1 VSAPTPTP
9 TRRIRALIV
18 DDEPLSRRALR
29 QLLSRHPDADIVGE
43 CRDAF
48 EAETALRD
56 THPDV
61 VFLDVRMPERS
72 GLDVARARNEHGNEH
87 GSAPL
92 IVFVTA
98 FEEFALPAF
107 ETEAID
113 YLTKPVTEE
122 RFDAAFRRVRERLD
136 LMARAESLDAS
147 TSPAA
152 RYADRLVAR
161 VRDRDVIIPV
171 TQIDYIAAD
180 DVYATVHARGTAFT
194 IRSSLDALGRILDP
208 SFFVRVHR
216 SYIVQFDRVTA
227 VRQLPG
233 GHRALVLSTGAS
245 LPVSRRRRHEIDR
258 MLGPHRPS

>member
-1 VSAPTPTP
+1 VSVPA
-9 TRRIRALIV
+9 RRIRALIV

-72 GLDVARARNEHGNEH
+72 GLDVARARNEHGNT
-87 GSAPL
+87 PL

-122 RFDAAFRRVRERLD
+122 RFDAAFRRVRERLA
-136 LMARAESLDAS
+136 LQARADSLAA
-147 TSPAA
+147 TPSPAA
-152 RYADRLVAR
+152 RYAG
-161 VRDRDVIIPV
+161 
-171 TQIDYIAAD
+171 
-180 DVYATVHARGTAFT
+180 TVM
-194 IRSSLDALGRILDP
+194 SS
-208 SFFVRVHR
+208 
-216 SYIVQFDRVTA
+216 
-227 VRQLPG
+227 
-233 GHRALVLSTGAS
+233 
-245 LPVSRRRRHEIDR
+245 SR
-258 MLGPHRPS
+258 

>member
-1 VSAPTPTP
+1 VPAPD
-9 TRRIRALIV
+9 RRIRALIV

-29 QLLSRHPDADIVGE
+29 QLLSRHADADIVGE

-48 EAETALRD
+48 EAEVALRD
-56 THPDV
+56 AHPDV

-72 GLDVARARNEHGNEH
+72 GLDVARARNDH

-122 RFDAAFRRVRERLD
+122 RFDAAFRRVRERLA
-136 LMARAESLDAS
+136 LQARASSLSAT
-147 TSPAA
+147 TSPAP

-161 VRDRDVIIPV
+161 VRDRDVIIPAS
-171 TQIDYIAAD
+171 QIDYIAAD
-180 DVYATVHARGTAFT
+180 DVYATVHARGTAYT

-208 SFFVRVHR
+208 SRFVRVHR

-233 GHRALVLSTGAS
+233 GHRALVLTTGAS

-258 MLGPHRPS
+258 MLGPHRPT

>member
-1 VSAPTPTP
+1 MSAPA
-9 TRRIRALIV
+9 RRIRALIV

-48 EAETALRD
+48 EAEAALRD
-56 THPDV
+56 AHPDV

-72 GLDVARARNEHGNEH
+72 GLDVARARNDH

-122 RFDAAFRRVRERLD
+122 RFDAAFRRVRERLA
-136 LMARAESLDAS
+136 LQARASSLSAT
-147 TSPAA
+147 TSPAP

-161 VRDRDVIIPV
+161 VRDRDVIIPAS
-171 TQIDYIAAD
+171 QIDYIAAD
-180 DVYATVHARGTAFT
+180 DVYATVHARGTAYT

-208 SFFVRVHR
+208 SRFVRVHR

-233 GHRALVLSTGAS
+233 GHRALVLTTGAS

-258 MLGPHRPS
+258 MLGPHRLT

>member
-1 VSAPTPTP
+1 VPAPD
-9 TRRIRALIV
+9 RRIRALIV

-48 EAETALRD
+48 EAEAALRD
-56 THPDV
+56 AHPDV

-72 GLDVARARNEHGNEH
+72 GLDVARARNDH
-87 GSAPL
+87 GSPPL

-136 LMARAESLDAS
+136 LQARAGSPSAT

-152 RYADRLVAR
+152 RYANRLVAR
-161 VRDRDVIIPV
+161 VRDRDVIIPAS
-171 TQIDYIAAD
+171 QIDYIAAD
-180 DVYATVHARGTAFT
+180 DVYATVHARGTAYT

-208 SFFVRVHR
+208 ARFVRVHR
-216 SYIVQFDRVTA
+216 SYIVQFDRVAA

-233 GHRALVLSTGAS
+233 GHRALVLTTGAS

-258 MLGPHRPS
+258 MLGPHRPT

>member
-1 VSAPTPTP
+1 VPAPA
-9 TRRIRALIV
+9 RRIRALIV

-48 EAETALRD
+48 EAEAALRD
-56 THPDV
+56 AHPDV

-72 GLDVARARNEHGNEH
+72 GLDVARARNDH

-136 LMARAESLDAS
+136 LQARAAS
-147 TSPAA
+147 HSATTSPAA
-152 RYADRLVAR
+152 RYANRLVAR
-161 VRDRDVIIPV
+161 VRDRDVIIPAS
-171 TQIDYIAAD
+171 QIDYIAAD
-180 DVYATVHARGTAFT
+180 DVYATVHARGTAYT

-208 SFFVRVHR
+208 ARFVRVHR
-216 SYIVQFDRVTA
+216 SYIVQFDRVAA

-233 GHRALVLSTGAS
+233 GHRALVLTTGAS

-258 MLGPHRPS
+258 MLGPHRPT